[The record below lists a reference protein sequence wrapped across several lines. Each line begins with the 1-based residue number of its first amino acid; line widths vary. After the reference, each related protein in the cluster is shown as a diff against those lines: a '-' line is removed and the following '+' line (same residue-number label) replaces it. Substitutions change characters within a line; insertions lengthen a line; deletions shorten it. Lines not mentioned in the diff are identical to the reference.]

1 MHIPGNAARL
11 KFVVLWLLLGSLA
24 AAACSLQWPAA
35 HLSGES
41 LPVGI
46 DSFYHARRI
55 LDTAQDPASF
65 YEFDSKIHVPEGSLL
80 SWPWGY
86 DYAMGW
92 LTRLAMKT
100 GIASDPM
107 AFLIWVPVAA
117 VFVSIG
123 LMLLLARR
131 LQLSTWSMVL
141 AALCVALSP
150 LTQLLHGI
158 GMLDHHFAEYI
169 MVLAALVAGL
179 RWLSQPDDT
188 RAAVAL
194 GLVLGLA
201 PAIHNGM
208 FILQL
213 PLLMT
218 LFAFWLQNI
227 RLPRHTAIQF
237 GIILVVATIAILI
250 PSLPF
255 RLGHLEF
262 YTLSWF
268 HLYVAAGTAITVLLL
283 HFLPRNRTGIAV
295 LTVTALVLVLPL
307 ARQTLLAQA
316 FLAGTI
322 KRLDA
327 ITEMQS
333 VRYMAAMPGGLW
345 KVSLLYSLSIWLL
358 PLSAAY
364 CLFRAWAERSS
375 ARLFFWIF
383 SICGLALLFT
393 QFRLHYFGSFALFLP
408 ALIAVEQAVARWPQR
423 RKQIMLG
430 LSLALVLMY
439 APPLRY
445 QLSVPY
451 APAGDVSFRSLRH
464 VLASLQ
470 TACAEEPGVVLA
482 DNDAGHYIRYYTQ
495 CSVIANNF
503 LLTRQHEE
511 KIAEID
517 RLTAL
522 PATALPGAAPY
533 VRYVLVRPVTIEW
546 VAPDRINYMSFSP
559 DSAPLVEDLLLKPPS
574 SVPPAY
580 ELLIQANIRP
590 TADGEAVP
598 YIRLYKIWADSSGG
612 TPRSAPASRIDAAH

>member
-11 KFVVLWLLLGSLA
+11 KFAVLWLVLA
-24 AAACSLQWPAA
+24 SVAASVCSLQWSAA
-35 HLSGES
+35 HLAGES
-41 LPVGI
+41 LPVGV

-55 LDTAQDPASF
+55 LDTAQDPAAF
-65 YEFDSKIHVPEGSLL
+65 YQFDAKIHVPEGSLL

-100 GIASDPM
+100 GITSDPM

-117 VFVSIG
+117 VFLSVR
-123 LMLLLARR
+123 LMMLIARR
-131 LQLSTWSMVL
+131 LQLSTWSTVL

-158 GMLDHHFAEYI
+158 GTLDHHFAEYI
-169 MVLAALVAGL
+169 VVLAALAAGL
-179 RWLSQPDDT
+179 RWLSRPDDT

-201 PAIHNGM
+201 PAVHNGM
-208 FILQL
+208 FVLQL
-213 PLLMT
+213 PLLLT
-218 LFAFWLQNI
+218 LFTFWLQNI
-227 RLPRHTAIQF
+227 RLPRRTAIHVA
-237 GIILVVATIAILI
+237 ITLIVATVAILI

-255 RLGHLEF
+255 RHGHFEF

-268 HLYVAAGTAITVLLL
+268 HLYVGAGTAVAVLLL
-283 HFLPRNRTGIAV
+283 HFLPRTRTGVAV
-295 LTVTALVLVLPL
+295 LVLTALVLLLPL
-307 ARQTLLAQA
+307 VRQTLIAQA

-327 ITEMQS
+327 IGEMQS
-333 VRYMAAMPGGLW
+333 IRNMTAVPGGLW
-345 KVSLLYSLSIWLL
+345 KVSLLYSLSVWLL
-358 PLSAAY
+358 PFSAAY

-383 SICGLALLFT
+383 SICGLAMLVT

-408 ALIAVEQAVARWPQR
+408 GLIAVERAVAGRPQH
-423 RKQIMLG
+423 RKRIMLG
-430 LSLALVLMY
+430 VSLALVLMY

-445 QLSVPY
+445 QLAVPY
-451 APAGDVSFRSLRH
+451 APAGDPTFPSLRY
-464 VLASLQ
+464 VLATLQ
-470 TACAEEPGVVLA
+470 RACAEEPGVVLA

-522 PATALPGAAPY
+522 PAAELPGAAPY
-533 VRYVLVRPVTIEW
+533 VRYVLVRPVSIKRL
-546 VAPDRINYMSFSP
+546 APDQVRYMSFSP
-559 DSAPLVEDLLLKPPS
+559 DSGRQIEDLLLKTLA

-590 TADGEAVP
+590 KADEEAIP
-598 YIRLYKIWADSSGG
+598 YIRLYKIRADSAGG
-612 TPRSAPASRIDAAH
+612 APPSAAASRNDAAH

>member
-35 HLSGES
+35 HLAGES
-41 LPVGI
+41 LPVGV

-55 LDTAQDPASF
+55 LDTAQDPSAF

-100 GIASDPM
+100 GITSDPM

-123 LMLLLARR
+123 LMMLIARR
-131 LQLSTWSMVL
+131 LQLSTWSTVL

-169 MVLAALVAGL
+169 MVLAALAAGL

-218 LFAFWLQNI
+218 LFALWLQNI
-227 RLPRHTAIQF
+227 RLPRRTAIQF
-237 GIILVVATIAILI
+237 GITLVVATIAILI

-268 HLYVAAGTAITVLLL
+268 HLYVAAGTAIAVLLL

-295 LTVTALVLVLPL
+295 LMVTALLLLLPL
-307 ARQTLLAQA
+307 ARQTLIAHA
-316 FLAGTI
+316 FLAGKI

-327 ITEMQS
+327 ISEMQS
-333 VRYMAAMPGGLW
+333 VLYMSGLPDGLW
-345 KVSLLYSLSIWLL
+345 KVSLLYSLMIWLL

-364 CLFRAWAERSS
+364 CLYRAWVERSS
-375 ARLFFWIF
+375 ALLLFWI
-383 SICGLALLFT
+383 SAIGGVALLLT

-408 ALIAVEQAVARWPQR
+408 GLIAAEQVVARWPLR
-423 RKQIMLG
+423 RKPIMLG

-439 APPLRY
+439 APPLRF

-451 APAGDVSFRSLRH
+451 APAGDVSFRSMRY

-470 TACAEEPGVVLA
+470 KACAEDPGVVLA

-511 KIAEID
+511 KIREID

-522 PATALPGAAPY
+522 HATQLPGAAPH
-533 VRYVLVRPVTIEW
+533 VRYVLVRPAAIGW
-546 VAPDRINYMSFSP
+546 DAPKQVSYMSFSP
-559 DSAPLVEDLLLKPPS
+559 DAAPLIEELLLKPPS

-580 ELLIQANIRP
+580 ELLIQTNIRP
-590 TADGEAVP
+590 TDDGEAVP
-598 YIRLYKIWADSSGG
+598 YIRLYRIRAE
-612 TPRSAPASRIDAAH
+612 PAASRIDAAH